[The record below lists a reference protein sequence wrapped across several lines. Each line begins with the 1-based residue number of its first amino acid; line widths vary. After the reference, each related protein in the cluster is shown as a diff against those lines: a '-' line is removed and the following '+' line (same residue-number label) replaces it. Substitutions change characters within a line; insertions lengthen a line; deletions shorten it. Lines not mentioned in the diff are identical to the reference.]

1 MPFRPMDTLRMLAD
15 AGADPDSL
23 LILERQEKVDYLEL
37 GLPTQGIAKVLQIS
51 GVLRSEGKKKI
62 NYHKQRSIWGRGPHY
77 PVLRD
82 HYKKNRLEFRKAC
95 GLPL

>member
-1 MPFRPMDTLRMLAD
+1 MLAD

-23 LILERQEKVDYLEL
+23 LILERQEKADYIEL
-37 GLPTQGIAKVLQIS
+37 GLPRQGIAKVLQIE

-62 NYHKQRSIWGRGPHY
+62 NYHKRRNVWGRGPY
-77 PVLRD
+77 FPVLRD
-82 HYKKNRLEFRKAC
+82 HYKQNRKEFRKAR

>member
-1 MPFRPMDTLRMLAD
+1 MSFRPKDTLRMLAD

-23 LILERQEKVDYLEL
+23 LILERQEKVDYIEL
-37 GLPTQGIAKVLQIS
+37 GLPTQGIAKVLQIK
-51 GVLRSEGKKKI
+51 GVLKSEGKKKI
-62 NYHKQRSIWGRGPHY
+62 NYHKQRSIWGKGPHY

-82 HYKKNRLEFRKAC
+82 HYRQNRKEFRLAR

>member
-1 MPFRPMDTLRMLAD
+1 MSFRPKDTLRKLAD

-23 LILERQEKVDYLEL
+23 LILERQEKVDYIEL
-37 GLPTQGIAKVLQIS
+37 GLPQGIAKVLQIE
-51 GVLRSEGKKKI
+51 GVLKSEGKKKI

-77 PVLRD
+77 SVLRD
-82 HYKKNRLEFRKAC
+82 HYQKNRCEFRKAC

>member
-1 MPFRPMDTLRMLAD
+1 MLAD

-23 LILERQEKVDYLEL
+23 LVLECQEKADYIEL
-37 GLPTQGIAKVLQIS
+37 GLPCQSMAKILQIE

-62 NYHKQRSIWGRGPHY
+62 NYHKQRNIWGKGPHF

-82 HYKKNRLEFRKAC
+82 HYKQNRKEFRMAR

>member
-1 MPFRPMDTLRMLAD
+1 MSFRPKDILQKLAD

-23 LILERQEKVDYLEL
+23 LILERQEKVDYIEL
-37 GLPTQGIAKVLQIS
+37 GLPTQGIAKVLQIA
-51 GVLRSEGKKKI
+51 GVLRPKGKKKI

-82 HYKKNRLEFRKAC
+82 HYQKNRCEFRKAC

>member
-1 MPFRPMDTLRMLAD
+1 MSFRPKDTLRMLAD

-23 LILERQEKVDYLEL
+23 LILERQEKADYIEL
-37 GLPTQGIAKVLQIS
+37 GLPTQGIAKVLQIG
-51 GVLRSEGKKKI
+51 GVLRSKGKKRI

-82 HYKKNRLEFRKAC
+82 HYKQNRKEFRKAH

>member
-1 MPFRPMDTLRMLAD
+1 MSFRPKDTLQMLAD

-23 LILERQEKVDYLEL
+23 LILERQEKADYIEL
-37 GLPTQGIAKVLQIS
+37 GLPRQGIAKVLQIE

-62 NYHKQRSIWGRGPHY
+62 NYHKQRSIWGRGPY
-77 PVLRD
+77 FPVLRD
-82 HYKKNRLEFRKAC
+82 HYRQNREEFRKAR

>member
-1 MPFRPMDTLRMLAD
+1 MLAD
-15 AGADPDSL
+15 AGADPDLL
-23 LILERQEKVDYLEL
+23 LILERQEKADYIEL
-37 GLPTQGIAKVLQIS
+37 GLPTQGIAKVLQIK
-51 GVLRSEGKKKI
+51 GVLRSEGKKRI

-82 HYKKNRLEFRKAC
+82 HYKKNRMEFRTAC

>member
-1 MPFRPMDTLRMLAD
+1 MLAD

-23 LILERQEKVDYLEL
+23 LILESQEKVDYKEL

-51 GVLRSEGKKKI
+51 GVLRSAGKKKI
-62 NYHKQRSIWGRGPHY
+62 NYHKQRSIWSRGPHY
-77 PVLRD
+77 PVLMD
-82 HYKKNRLEFRKAC
+82 HYQKNRYEFRKAC

>member
-1 MPFRPMDTLRMLAD
+1 MLAD

-23 LILERQEKVDYLEL
+23 LILETHEKVDYKEL
-37 GLPTQGIAKVLQIS
+37 GLPTQGIAKILQIS

-62 NYHKQRSIWGRGPHY
+62 NYHKQRSIWGRGPYY

-82 HYKKNRLEFRKAC
+82 HYKKNRLEFRLSC

>member
-1 MPFRPMDTLRMLAD
+1 MSFRPKDTLRMLAD
-15 AGADPDSL
+15 AGADPDNL

-37 GLPTQGIAKVLQIS
+37 GLPTQGIAKALQIS
-51 GVLRSEGKKKI
+51 GVLRSNGKKKI

-82 HYKKNRLEFRKAC
+82 HYKQNREEFRMAC

>member
-1 MPFRPMDTLRMLAD
+1 MLAD

-23 LILERQEKVDYLEL
+23 LILEHQEKADYIEL

-51 GVLRSEGKKKI
+51 GVLLPKGKKKI

-77 PVLRD
+77 SVLRD
-82 HYKKNRLEFRKAC
+82 HYKKNRMEFRKAC

>member
-1 MPFRPMDTLRMLAD
+1 VSFRPKDILQKLAD

-23 LILERQEKVDYLEL
+23 LILEHQEKVDYLEL
-37 GLPTQGIAKVLQIS
+37 GLPTQGVAKALQVA
-51 GVLRSEGKKKI
+51 GVLKFEGKRKI
-62 NYHKQRSIWGRGPHY
+62 DYRKRRNVWGKGTHY

-82 HYKKNRLEFRKAC
+82 HYKQNRKEFRKAC

>member
-1 MPFRPMDTLRMLAD
+1 MSFRPMDTLRMLAD

-23 LILERQEKVDYLEL
+23 LILEHQEKVDYLEL
-37 GLPTQGIAKVLQIS
+37 GLPTQGVAKVLQIS
-51 GVLRSEGKKKI
+51 GVLKSEGKRKI
-62 NYHKQRSIWGRGPHY
+62 NYRKRHNVWSRGPHY

>member
-1 MPFRPMDTLRMLAD
+1 MSFRPKDTLQMLAD
-15 AGADPDSL
+15 AGADPDRL
-23 LILERQEKVDYLEL
+23 LILERQEKADYIEL
-37 GLPTQGIAKVLQIS
+37 GLPRQGIAKVLELQ

-82 HYKKNRLEFRKAC
+82 HYKQNRKEFRQAK

>member
-1 MPFRPMDTLRMLAD
+1 MSFRPKDILQKLAD

-37 GLPTQGIAKVLQIS
+37 GLPTQGVAKVLQVA
-51 GVLRSEGKKKI
+51 GVLKFEGKRKI
-62 NYHKQRSIWGRGPHY
+62 DYRKRHNVWSRGPHY

>member
-1 MPFRPMDTLRMLAD
+1 MSFRPKDTLRKLAD

-23 LILERQEKVDYLEL
+23 LILEHQEKADYIEL
-37 GLPTQGIAKVLQIS
+37 GLPRQDLAKVLQIE
-51 GVLRSEGKKKI
+51 GVLRSEGRRKI
-62 NYHKQRSIWGRGPHY
+62 NHHKYRNIWGKGPHY

-82 HYKKNRLEFRKAC
+82 ELRRAC

>member
-1 MPFRPMDTLRMLAD
+1 MSFRPKDALQKLAD
-15 AGADPDSL
+15 AGADPDHL
-23 LILERQEKVDYLEL
+23 LILERQEKADYIEL
-37 GLPTQGIAKVLQIS
+37 GLPSQVIAKVLQIE
-51 GVLRSEGKKKI
+51 GVLISKGKKKI

-82 HYKKNRLEFRKAC
+82 HYKKNRLEFRTAC

>member
-1 MPFRPMDTLRMLAD
+1 MLAD

-37 GLPTQGIAKVLQIS
+37 GLPRQGLAKFLQIE
-51 GVLRSEGKKKI
+51 GVLRSEGKKRI
-62 NYHKQRSIWGRGPHY
+62 NYHKQRSIWGKGPHY

-82 HYKKNRLEFRKAC
+82 HYRQNRQEFRLAR
-95 GLPL
+95 GLPV

>member
-1 MPFRPMDTLRMLAD
+1 MSFRPKDILQKLAD

-23 LILERQEKVDYLEL
+23 LILEHQEKVDYLEL

-51 GVLRSEGKKKI
+51 GVLKSEGKKKI
-62 NYHKQRSIWGRGPHY
+62 NYHKQRNIWGRGPNY
-77 PVLRD
+77 PMLRD
-82 HYKKNRLEFRKAC
+82 HYRQNRLEFRTAC

>member
-1 MPFRPMDTLRMLAD
+1 MSFRPKDTLRMLAD
-15 AGADPDSL
+15 AGADPDKL

-51 GVLRSEGKKKI
+51 GVLKSEGKKKI

-77 PVLRD
+77 SVLRD
-82 HYKKNRLEFRKAC
+82 HYKKNRLEFRLSR

>member
-1 MPFRPMDTLRMLAD
+1 MPFRPKDTLQMLAD

-23 LILERQEKVDYLEL
+23 LILERQEKADYIEL
-37 GLPTQGIAKVLQIS
+37 GLPTQGIAKVLQIE

-82 HYKKNRLEFRKAC
+82 HYKKNRMEFRLSR

>member
-1 MPFRPMDTLRMLAD
+1 MPFRPKDTLQMLAD

-37 GLPTQGIAKVLQIS
+37 GLPTQGIAKILQVA

-62 NYHKQRSIWGRGPHY
+62 NYHKQRSIWSRGPHFS
-77 PVLRD
+77 VLRD
-82 HYKKNRLEFRKAC
+82 HYKKNRLEFRKAR